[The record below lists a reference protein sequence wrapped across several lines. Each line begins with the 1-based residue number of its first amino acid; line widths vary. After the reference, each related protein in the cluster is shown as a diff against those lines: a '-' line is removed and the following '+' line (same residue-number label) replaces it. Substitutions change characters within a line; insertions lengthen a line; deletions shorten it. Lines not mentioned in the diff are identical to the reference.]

1 MQVFTEL
8 FHDMRAYLR
17 GSQLALDVVLDEF
30 FSALLLRMFTLL
42 NGQYVFDDRYLGC
55 VADLHGRRRH
65 DATAAAADLEAF
77 GDVPHKLRVQVKRA
91 LVAART
97 FHQAL
102 AIGADVVAA
111 LGTVDTPHTHQGGYI
126 FYAGASLLPSVL

>member
-17 GSQLALDVVLDEF
+17 GSQLALDGVLDEF

-55 VADLHGRRRH
+55 VADLHGRRRR
-65 DATAAAADLEAF
+65 DATAAADLEPF
-77 GDVPHKLRVQVKRA
+77 GDVPQKLRVQVKRA

-111 LGTVDTPHTHQGGYI
+111 LGTVNTPHTHHHHHQFI
-126 FYAGASLLPSVL
+126 RQ